1 MYFIDD
7 RNQGVIYFYE
17 AEEKANEYLQE
28 LVDIYQL
35 DIENPTIRRYYYQLN
50 QSKIITGHTDD
61 LDNGMYRYMEV

>member
-17 AEEKANEYLQE
+17 TEEKANKYLQE

-35 DIENPTIRRYYYQLN
+35 DIENPTIKRYYYQLN
-50 QSKIITGHTDD
+50 QSKIIIGHTED
-61 LDNGMYRYMEV
+61 LDNNMYRYLEV